1 MFQFFFAHSLLWL
14 RMRRVFL
21 FALIACLA
29 SAKAASPE
37 RSISISR
44 QFIVYGPNARL
55 RGAVCDLAEQTKTTA
70 LHLLGERDAWKT
82 PIVIDAHY
90 PEANS
95 PESAPAQLDV
105 SQTGF
110 GLKLQLQLVIGSE
123 VNGQRAEREILR
135 ATFLEMMYRGQP
147 QVAPGTAY
155 AQPPDWLLDGTL
167 ALASTNDATE
177 IAPTLRTAVNSG
189 GVVSLE
195 DFLQQRPAL
204 MESPS
209 RKIYRAY
216 SAALVSML
224 LDLPNGRARLA
235 RFLADRPRSIDN
247 SLGDLS
253 AHFPDLGENAEA
265 WQKKWVLNVARV
277 SSRDRYGLLSCEESE
292 RQLAQTLQLEI
303 AGQNQA
309 PTVFGLEEFSTFLSR
324 PSAKV
329 ALQVLRQ
336 QLLLLSGRAHP
347 LYRPIVAEYLE
358 LVRLLQHKKTKHLT
372 ERLARI
378 RGTRE
383 HISRRMSEI
392 DDYLNWF
399 EATQSHSTSGAF
411 WEYLQAAQS
420 ANETEP
426 RRQDPISVYLDALEA
441 QLNE

>member
-1 MFQFFFAHSLLWL
+1 
-14 RMRRVFL
+14 MRRLFL
-21 FALIACLA
+21 SAFAACLA
-29 SAKAASPE
+29 SLAAAPLE

-44 QFIVYGPNARL
+44 QFIVYGPDARL
-55 RGAVCDLAEQTKTTA
+55 RAAVCDVAEQTKTSA

-95 PESAPAQLDV
+95 PETPPAQLAV

-110 GLKLQLQLVIGSE
+110 GLKLQLQLVIGGE

-135 ATFLEMMYRGQP
+135 AIFLEMMYRGQP

-155 AQPPDWLLDGTL
+155 AQPPDWLLDGAL
-167 ALASTNDATE
+167 ALAPGNDATE
-177 IAPTLRTAVNSG
+177 IAQALRTAVNSS
-189 GVVSLE
+189 GVLSLE

-216 SAALVSML
+216 SAALVSL
-224 LDLPNGRARLA
+224 LIDLPNGRQRLA
-235 RFLADRPRSIDN
+235 RFLADRPHSVDD

-253 AHFPDLGENAEA
+253 AHFPNLGENADA
-265 WQKKWVLNVARV
+265 VQKKWVLNVARV
-277 SSRDRYGLLSCEESE
+277 SGRDQYGLLSCEETE
-292 RQLAQTLQLEI
+292 RQLAQTLQLQI
-303 AGQNQA
+303 AGQNQV

-329 ALQVLRQ
+329 ALLGLRQ

-372 ERLARI
+372 ERLAKI

-383 HISRRMSEI
+383 HMSRRMSEI

-399 EATQSHSTSGAF
+399 EATQSHSKSGAF
-411 WEYLQAAQS
+411 REYLQAAQS
-420 ANETEP
+420 ASETESRRPRSHFGLP
-426 RRQDPISVYLDALEA
+426 RRARSPAE
-441 QLNE
+441 